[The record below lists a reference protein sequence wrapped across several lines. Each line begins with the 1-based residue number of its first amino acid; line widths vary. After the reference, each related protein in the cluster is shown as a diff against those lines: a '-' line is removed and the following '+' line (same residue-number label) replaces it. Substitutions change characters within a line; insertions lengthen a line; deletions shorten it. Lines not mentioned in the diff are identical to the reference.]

1 LYGLRWKTFRGDPE
15 QADVSRGWNPHA
27 RIAVVAGRF
36 KTGDGAMR
44 NATGRM
50 LAAALA
56 MVLSTVA
63 VADPAVL
70 PARIAKVAQQYT
82 EAGVYPTMVIVMV
95 DGDRTQVAGFGKLA
109 DGRAPDGDTVFEIGS
124 VTKTFTALL
133 LAQSVLAGELTLDT
147 PVATLL
153 PEFKIP
159 SRNGKPITLGLLAE
173 QYSGLPRLPGNLRPA
188 DLGDPYADYG
198 RDRLKAF
205 LAGYALPRDPGAAYE
220 YSNLGFGLLGDALAQ
235 HAHLSYGELLQR
247 KVLAPLGMRSSG
259 VELTPALRVRLAP
272 GHDERGQPA
281 KHWQLGALE
290 GAGALLS
297 SGADMLS
304 YLQAN
309 MVQPKTPQLKTALNA
324 AMVLTHTPRRDIGG
338 GDRIGLAWMIHH
350 TTQGDVVWHNGE
362 TGGYSSFVGFADDG
376 RRGVV
381 ILTNATGAPQEL
393 GFAAL
398 LPSAPLPAV
407 HKAIAVPPAQLDAY
421 VGQYMM
427 APGLTLNVSRRDDQ
441 LFAQA
446 VGQSAFPIFASA
458 PDAFFAKVAAITI
471 DFERDAAGK
480 VDALT
485 LHQNGIDRR
494 APRTDTAT
502 AVDGA
507 RSVPLDPSVLRGY
520 VGRYT
525 LAPGVELAITMG
537 QGQLYAQ
544 LTGQAAYPV
553 YATAVDHFFY
563 TVVDARLDFER
574 DASGRIVAL
583 VLHQN
588 GRDLRA
594 PRQQ

>member
-1 LYGLRWKTFRGDPE
+1 MK
-15 QADVSRGWNPHA
+15 NPP
-27 RIAVVAGRF
+27 RLMM
-36 KTGDGAMR
+36 GA
-44 NATGRM
+44 AFW
-50 LAAALA
+50 
-56 MVLSTVA
+56 MVLSTA
-63 VADPAVL
+63 TATATADPAVL

-82 EAGVYPTMVIVMV
+82 EAGVYPAMVMVMV

-153 PEFKIP
+153 PGFKIP

-205 LAGYALPRDPGAAYE
+205 LSGYALPRDPGAAYE

-235 HAHLSYGELLQR
+235 HAHLGYGELLRR
-247 KVLAPLGMRSSG
+247 KVLAPLGMHSSG
-259 VELTPALRVRLAP
+259 VELTPALRERLAP

-281 KHWQLGALE
+281 KHWRLGALE

-297 SGADMLS
+297 SGADMLP
-304 YLQAN
+304 YLQAS
-309 MVQPKTPQLKTALNA
+309 MGQRKTPLNA
-324 AMVLTHTPRRDIGG
+324 AMALTHTPRRDIGDS
-338 GDRIGLAWMIHH
+338 DRIGLAWMIHH
-350 TTQGDVVWHNGE
+350 TPQGDVVWHNGE
-362 TGGYSSFVGFADDG
+362 TGGYSSFMGFTSDG

-381 ILTNATGAPQEL
+381 ILANATGAPQEL

-398 LPSAPLPAV
+398 LPSAPLPVV
-407 HKAIAVPPAQLDAY
+407 HKAIAVPSAQLDAY
-421 VGQYMM
+421 VGQYML
-427 APGLTLNVSRRDDQ
+427 APGFALNVTRRDDQ

-446 VGQSAFPIFASA
+446 VGQTAFPIFASA
-458 PDAFFAKVAAITI
+458 HDAFFAKVAAITI

-480 VDALT
+480 IDALI
-485 LHQNGIDRR
+485 LHQGGIDRR
-494 APRTDTAT
+494 ARRTDSAT
-502 AVDGA
+502 AMDGA
-507 RSVPLDPSVLRGY
+507 RSVPLDPAVLRGY

-525 LAPGVELAITMG
+525 LAPGVEFAITVEH
-537 QGQLYAQ
+537 GQLYAR

-553 YATAVDHFFY
+553 YATAADHFFY

-574 DASGRIVAL
+574 DASGRVVAL

-588 GRDLRA
+588 GHDRRA
-594 PRQQ
+594 SRER